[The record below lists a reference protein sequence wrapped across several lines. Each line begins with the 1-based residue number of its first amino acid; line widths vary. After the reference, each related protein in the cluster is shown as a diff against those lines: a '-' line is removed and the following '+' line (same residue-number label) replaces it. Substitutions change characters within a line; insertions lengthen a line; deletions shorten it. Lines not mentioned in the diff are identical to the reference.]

1 MHRIRDAIFQIFLLK
16 NSTKNHDDHFNKVS
30 TSPFQDVT
38 ALSVKKMCG
47 ILASLIIV
55 PHSIL
60 CSVNCLLTNHFMLY
74 VKQTRNIWVLIP
86 PLVGERPPHGFGY
99 KGKTKKLIL
108 RIKERVFSGFKYF
121 LVFTPQYQYQIFSTA
136 IILFCDKAITPSPD
150 IVADPPPCRNYSMKN
165 IHKNLS

>member
-1 MHRIRDAIFQIFLLK
+1 
-16 NSTKNHDDHFNKVS
+16 
-30 TSPFQDVT
+30 
-38 ALSVKKMCG
+38 MCG

-86 PLVGERPPHGFGY
+86 PHVEERPLHGFVC
-99 KGKTKKLIL
+99 KDKTKKLIL

-121 LVFTPQYQYQIFSTA
+121 FVFNPRYQIFSAPFLTT
-136 IILFCDKAITPSPD
+136 FTTPKKPF
-150 IVADPPPCRNYSMKN
+150 PKLCR
-165 IHKNLS
+165 